1 MTLQGHGPEWE
12 ESEKPALEQ
21 LVQLGFEYKTRAEL
35 NQTRESDLEPL
46 LIDRLRQA
54 ILHLN
59 PWIDEFGIEGAIR
72 QFKRFE
78 TNIPIDAN
86 EIAHARIIG
95 LSTEQ
100 LEPITVM
107 QNLGDGNKPHTVK
120 IIDFD
125 DPQNN
130 DFLATNQ
137 FFLKGYKDDI
147 LPDIVLFV
155 NGIPL
160 VVIECKS
167 PFVSNPIN
175 EAITN
180 NLSRYQQG
188 KTGFES
194 LFYYTQILVATCGT
208 QARYAPTFAS
218 EHHYKEW
225 RDPYP
230 LTDDDIKQN
239 FGRSRKQEILISGM
253 LTKGHLLELVR
264 NFTVFQTE
272 ETKRIKK
279 IAKYQQFRAVQKTI
293 KRIDSGKTP
302 VEKGGVI
309 WHTQGSGKSLTMFWL
324 ALKLKRI
331 YGNPTVIIVTDRK
344 QLDKQIH
351 NTFKACGFPNPIQAK
366 GRENLKETIENNRG
380 KTIMS
385 TIFKF
390 PFFKDDE
397 QPYAVSKESCFV
409 LIDEGHRSQYGLTNA
424 AMRAALPNA
433 IFFAYTGTP
442 LMKNA
447 KTQDKF
453 GSYIDTYKISESE
466 ADGATIPIYYE
477 GQFSDMYV
485 QEETIEKRFERITK
499 DADEKTREL
508 ARKKYAN
515 KTSLAGAPDRI
526 KRVADKIVEHY
537 ETHVR
542 PNGLKAMIVA
552 PSREAAVLYKEAL
565 DNLNAPESK
574 IIMTS
579 MPTDKKYGWD
589 KYELTEGDKERYEE
603 RFKLPIDD
611 EGLSILIVVDM
622 LLTGFDAPIL
632 QALYLDQGLKE
643 HTLLQA
649 IARVNRPY
657 KKKKTHG
664 LIVDFWGV
672 SENLATAYQMYDD
685 ADVQK
690 ILKSFDDAYRQL
702 KLRYAKVM
710 SHFYN
715 IERNDLDGLIEV
727 LTPEDVREEF
737 EHDFREFSKYMDLVL
752 PDPEALKY
760 QNDLRFLAKTRAAA
774 RTAFYDENLSLR
786 EIGEKVKKLI
796 KESIQAKESI
806 QLIPPTHIDNNNFIK
821 LIESYGSP
829 KTRASV
835 IEKKACKV
843 IDENE
848 SKNPAYYK
856 SLRLRLEEIINQL
869 KQKKYEDAKSFN
881 QLQDLLTELFSE
893 EEKSKSIGFDS
904 KVQFAIFSSLEG
916 TFDKEKSKELTL
928 KISNSLE
935 SLQVIIEWPKK
946 ENIQKEMRVKIKDIL
961 YEENLDSEQV
971 QDLAVEIV
979 DLMKANQ

>member
-1 MTLQGHGPEWE
+1 MIMQGHGPEWE
-12 ESEKPALEQ
+12 QSEKPALEQ
-21 LVQLGFEYKTRAEL
+21 LVQLGFEYKARAEL
-35 NQTRESDLEPL
+35 DKTRESELEPL
-46 LIDRLRQA
+46 LIDRLEQA
-54 ILHLN
+54 ILKLN
-59 PWIDEFGIEGAIR
+59 PWIDEFGIKDTIR
-72 QFKRFE
+72 QFKKFT
-78 TNIPIDAN
+78 TNISIDAN

-95 LSTEQ
+95 LSTKQ

-137 FFLKGYKDDI
+137 FFLKGYKNDI

-180 NLSRYQQG
+180 NLSRYQQR

-208 QARYAPTFAS
+208 QARYAPTFAFG
-218 EHHYKEW
+218 HQYKEW

-230 LTDDDIKQN
+230 LTDDDIEQT

-253 LTKGHLLELVR
+253 FTKEHLLGLVR

-272 ETKRIKK
+272 ENKRIKK

-309 WHTQGSGKSLTMFWL
+309 WHTQGSGKSLTMLWL

-331 YGNPTVIIVTDRK
+331 YGNPTVMIVTDRK

-351 NTFKACGFPNPIQAK
+351 NTFKACGFPNPIQAEGK
-366 GRENLKETIENNRG
+366 ENLKEIIENNRG

-397 QPYAVSKESCFV
+397 QPYAVSQESCFV

-485 QEETIEKRFERITK
+485 QGETIEKRFERITK
-499 DADEKTREL
+499 DLDEETREI

-515 KTSLAGAPDRI
+515 QTALAGAPDRI
-526 KRVADKIVEHY
+526 KRVADKIIEHY

-542 PNGLKAMIVA
+542 PNGLKAMVVA
-552 PSREAAVLYKEAL
+552 PSREAAVLYKKAF
-565 DNLNAPESK
+565 DNLNAPESR
-574 IIMTS
+574 IIMTFD
-579 MPTDKKYGWD
+579 PTDKKYGWG
-589 KYELTEGDKERYEE
+589 KYVLTEGEKGRYEE
-603 RFKLPIDD
+603 KFKLPIDD
-611 EGLSILIVVDM
+611 EGPLILIVVNM

-657 KKKKTHG
+657 GEKKTHG

-672 SENLATAYQMYDD
+672 SKNLAAAYQMYDN
-685 ADVQK
+685 ADVQE
-690 ILKSFDDAYRQL
+690 ILKSFDDAHRQL
-702 KLRYAKVM
+702 KLRHAKAM
-710 SHFYN
+710 SHFLN
-715 IERNDLDGLIEV
+715 VERNNLDGLIEV
-727 LTPEDVREEF
+727 LIPEDVREEF

-760 QNDLRFLAKTRAAA
+760 QNDLKFLAKIMAAA
-774 RTAFYDENLSLR
+774 RTAFYDENLSLI

-796 KESIQAKESI
+796 EESIRADKSI
-806 QLIPPTHIDNNNFIK
+806 QLIPPTKIDNTNFIK
-821 LIESYGSP
+821 LVESYGSVN
-829 KTRASV
+829 TRASI
-835 IEKKACKV
+835 IEKKARKV
-843 IDENE
+843 IEENE
-848 SKNPAYYK
+848 PKNPSYYK
-856 SLRLRLEEIINQL
+856 SLRLRLEEIIDQL
-869 KQKKYEDAKSFN
+869 KQTKYKDAKSFN

-893 EEKSKSIGFDS
+893 EEKSKLVGFDFTI
-904 KVQFAIFSSLEG
+904 QFRIFSSLEEA
-916 TFDKEKSKELTL
+916 FDKEKSKELTL
-928 KISNSLE
+928 KIFHSLE
-935 SLQVIIEWPKK
+935 SLQVIEWTKK

-961 YEENLDSEQV
+961 YEENLDSKQV
-971 QDLAVEIV
+971 QDLSVEIV

>member
-1 MTLQGHGPEWE
+1 MTLQGYGPEWE
-12 ESEKPALEQ
+12 QSERPALEQ
-21 LVQLGFEYKTRAEL
+21 MIQLGFEYKTRAEL
-35 NQTRESDLEPL
+35 DKTRKSDMEPL
-46 LIDRLRQA
+46 LMDRLEQA
-54 ILHLN
+54 ISRLN
-59 PWIDEFGIEGAIR
+59 PWIDEFGIEDAIR
-72 QFKRFE
+72 QLKKFE
-78 TNIPIDAN
+78 TSIQIDAN

-95 LSTEQ
+95 LSTVQ

-107 QNLGDGNKPHTVK
+107 QDLGDGNKPRTVK

-125 DPQNN
+125 DVEKN
-130 DFLATNQ
+130 DFLVTNQ

-147 LPDIVLFV
+147 LPDVVLFV
-155 NGIPL
+155 NGIPV

-167 PFVSNPIN
+167 PFISNPIN

-180 NLSRYQQG
+180 NLARYQQT

-208 QARYAPTFAS
+208 QARYAPTFALG
-218 EHHYKEW
+218 HHYKEW
-225 RDPYP
+225 KDPYP
-230 LTDDDIKQN
+230 LTDDDIEQK
-239 FGRSRKQEILISGM
+239 FGRSRKQEILIGGM
-253 LTKGHLLELVR
+253 LAKEHLLELIR

-272 ETKRIKK
+272 ENKRIKK
-279 IAKYQQFRAVQKTI
+279 IAKYQQFRAVQRTI
-293 KRIDSGKTP
+293 KRIDSGNTP
-302 VEKGGVI
+302 VEKGGII

-324 ALKLKRI
+324 ALKLKRL
-331 YGNPTVIIVTDRK
+331 YENPTVLIITDRK

-366 GRENLKETIENNRG
+366 DRENLKETIENNRG
-380 KTIMS
+380 KTITS
-385 TIFKF
+385 TVFKF
-390 PFFKDDE
+390 PFFKDE
-397 QPYAVSKESCFV
+397 EPYAVSEESCFV
-409 LIDEGHRSQYGLTNA
+409 LIDEGHRSQYGLTSA

-442 LMKNA
+442 IIKNA

-466 ADGATIPIYYE
+466 ADGATVPIYYE
-477 GQFSDMYV
+477 GQFSDMHV
-485 QEETIEKRFERITK
+485 PGETVEKRFERITK
-499 DADEKTREL
+499 DVDEKTTEL

-515 KTSLAGAPDRI
+515 KTALAAAPDRI
-526 KRVADKIVEHY
+526 KRVAYAIVEHY

-552 PSREAAVLYKEAL
+552 PSREAAVLYKEEL
-565 DNLNAPESK
+565 DDLNAPESR

-579 MPTDKKYGWD
+579 MPIDKTYGWD
-589 KYELTEGDKERYEE
+589 KYALTDRDKERYEE
-603 RFKLPIDD
+603 RFKLPIED
-611 EGLSILIVVDM
+611 EELSILVVVDM

-657 KKKKTHG
+657 GQKKTHG
-664 LIVDFWGV
+664 LIVDFWGI
-672 SENLATAYQMYDD
+672 SENLSTAYQMYDD
-685 ADVQK
+685 VDVQE
-690 ILKSFDDAYRQL
+690 ILKQLDDAYKHL
-702 KLRYAKVM
+702 ELRHAKVM
-710 SHFYN
+710 DYFRN
-715 IERNDLDGLIEV
+715 VDKNDLDRLIEI
-727 LTPEDVREEF
+727 LIPEDIRESF

-774 RTAFYDENLSLR
+774 RTAFYDENLSLT
-786 EIGEKVKKLI
+786 EIGEKIKKLI
-796 KESIQAKESI
+796 KESIKAEESI
-806 QLIPPTHIDNNNFIK
+806 QLIPPTKIDNTNFIK
-821 LIESYGSP
+821 LVESYGST

-835 IEKKACKV
+835 IEKKARKV

-856 SLRLRLEEIINQL
+856 SLRLRLEEIIEQL
-869 KQKKYEDAKSFN
+869 RNAKFDDAKSFN
-881 QLQDLLTELFSE
+881 QLQDLLTEVFSE
-893 EEKSKSIGFDS
+893 EEKLKTVGFDS
-904 KVQFAIFSSLEG
+904 KEKFAIFSSLEG
-916 TFDKEKSKELTL
+916 TFDKDKAKELTL
-928 KISNSLE
+928 RISNSIK
-935 SLQVIIEWPKK
+935 SLQVIEWPTK

-961 YEENLDSEQV
+961 YDQGLESEKV
-971 QDLAVEIV
+971 QDLSVEIV

>member
-1 MTLQGHGPEWE
+1 MSLQGHGPEWE
-12 ESEKPALEQ
+12 QSEKPALEQ
-21 LVQLGFEYKTRAEL
+21 LIQLGFEYKNKADL
-35 NQTRESDLEPL
+35 DKTRESELEPL
-46 LIDRLRQA
+46 LMDRLEQS
-54 ILHLN
+54 ILKLN
-59 PWIDEFGIEGAIR
+59 PWIDEFGIEDAIR
-72 QFKRFE
+72 QFKKFE

-107 QNLGDGNKPHTVK
+107 QDLGDGPKPHTVK

-125 DPQNN
+125 NPENN

-137 FFLKGYKDDI
+137 FFLKGYKEDI
-147 LPDIVLFV
+147 LPDVVLFV

-167 PFVSNPIN
+167 PFISNPIN

-180 NLSRYQQG
+180 NLARYQRR

-218 EHHYKEW
+218 GHHYKEW

-230 LTDDDIKQN
+230 LTDDNVEQE
-239 FGRSRKQEILISGM
+239 FGRSRKQEVLIGGM
-253 LTKGHLLELVR
+253 FSKEHLLELVR

-272 ETKRIKK
+272 ENKRIKK

-293 KRIDSGKTP
+293 ERIDSGKTP
-302 VEKGGVI
+302 VERGGVI

-324 ALKLKRI
+324 ALKLKRL
-331 YGNPTVIIVTDRK
+331 YGNPTVLIVTDRK

-351 NTFKACGFPNPIQAK
+351 STFKACGFPNPIQAK

-385 TIFKF
+385 TVFKF
-390 PFFKDDE
+390 PFFKDGE
-397 QPYAVSKESCFV
+397 PYAVSEESCFV

-442 LMKNA
+442 LIKNA

-466 ADGATIPIYYE
+466 SDGATIPIYYE
-477 GQFSDMYV
+477 GQFSDMHV
-485 QEETIEKRFERITK
+485 QGETVEKRFERLTK
-499 DADEKTREL
+499 DVDEKTREL

-515 KTSLAGAPDRI
+515 RTALAAAPDRI
-526 KRVADKIVEHY
+526 KHVADAIVEHY

-565 DNLNAPESK
+565 DDLKAPESR

-603 RFKLPIDD
+603 RFKLPIED

-657 KKKKTHG
+657 GQKKTHG
-664 LIVDFWGV
+664 LIVDFWGI
-672 SENLATAYQMYDD
+672 SENLSAAYQMYDD
-685 ADVQK
+685 ADVQE
-690 ILKSFDDAYRQL
+690 ILKPLDDAHRQL

-710 SHFYN
+710 SHFHSV
-715 IERNDLDGLIEV
+715 EKDDLDGLIEV
-727 LTPEDVREEF
+727 LTPEDVRESF

-774 RTAFYDENLSLR
+774 RTAFYDEDLSLR

-796 KESIQAKESI
+796 KESIQADESI
-806 QLIPPTHIDNNNFIK
+806 QVIPPTKIDNTNFIK
-821 LIESYGSP
+821 LVESYGST

-835 IEKKACKV
+835 IEQKARKV
-843 IDENE
+843 IEDNE

-856 SLRLRLEEIINQL
+856 SLRLRLEEIIEKL
-869 KQKKYEDAKSFN
+869 KYAKFEDAKSFN
-881 QLQDLLTELFSE
+881 QLQDLLTEVFSE
-893 EEKSKSIGFDS
+893 EEKSKSVGFDS
-904 KVQFAIFSSLEG
+904 KEKFAIFSSLEG
-916 TFDKEKSKELTL
+916 TFDKDKAKELTL
-928 KISNSLE
+928 KISDSIE
-935 SLQVIIEWPKK
+935 PLQVIEWTRK

-961 YEENLDSEQV
+961 YEQDLNSEQV
-971 QDLAVEIV
+971 QDLAKEIV

>member
-1 MTLQGHGPEWE
+1 MSLQGHGPEWK

-21 LVQLGFEYKTRAEL
+21 LIQLGYEYKTRAEL
-35 NQTRESDLEPL
+35 EKTRESELEPL
-46 LIDRLRQA
+46 LIDRLEQA
-54 ILHLN
+54 ILRLN
-59 PWIDEFGIEGAIR
+59 PWIDEYGIEDAIR
-72 QFKRFE
+72 QFKKFE

-107 QNLGDGNKPHTVK
+107 QDLGDGNKPHTVK

-137 FFLKGYKDDI
+137 YFLKGSKDDI
-147 LPDIVLFV
+147 LPDVVIFV

-160 VVIECKS
+160 VVIGCKS

-180 NLSRYQQG
+180 NLFRYQQR

-208 QARYAPTFAS
+208 QAQYAPTFATA
-218 EHHYKEW
+218 HHYREW
-225 RDPYP
+225 KDPYP
-230 LTDDDIKQN
+230 LTINDIEQD
-239 FGRSRKQEILISGM
+239 FGRSRKQEILIGGM
-253 LTKGHLLELVR
+253 LTKEHLLELIR
-264 NFTVFQTE
+264 NFTVYQTE
-272 ETKRIKK
+272 ENKRVKK

-293 KRIDSGKTP
+293 QRIDSGKTP
-302 VEKGGVI
+302 VEKSGVI

-324 ALKLKRI
+324 ALKLKRL
-331 YGNPTVIIVTDRK
+331 YGNPTVLIVTDRK

-385 TIFKF
+385 TVFKF
-390 PFFKDDE
+390 PFFKDED
-397 QPYAVSKESCFV
+397 PYAVSEESCFV
-409 LIDEGHRSQYGLTNA
+409 LVDEGHRSQYGLTNA
-424 AMRAALPNA
+424 AMRVALPNA

-466 ADGATIPIYYE
+466 ADGATLPIYYE
-477 GQFSDMYV
+477 GQFSDMHV
-485 QEETIEKRFERITK
+485 QGETIEKRFERITK
-499 DADEKTREL
+499 DVDEKTREL
-508 ARKKYAN
+508 ARRKYAN
-515 KTSLAGAPDRI
+515 KTALAAAPDRI

-537 ETHVR
+537 ETYVR

-552 PSREAAVLYKEAL
+552 PSRAAAVLYKEAL
-565 DNLNAPESK
+565 ENLNAPTSR

-579 MPTDKKYGWD
+579 TPTDKKYGWD

-603 RFKLPIDD
+603 RFKLPIEE

-657 KKKKTHG
+657 GMKKTHG
-664 LIVDFWGV
+664 LIVDFWGI
-672 SENLATAYQMYDD
+672 SENLAAAYQMYDD
-685 ADVQK
+685 ADVQQ
-690 ILKSFDDAYRQL
+690 ILKKLDDAHRQL

-715 IERNDLDGLIEV
+715 VDKNDLDGLIEV
-727 LTPEDVREEF
+727 LTPEDVRESF

-760 QNDLRFLAKTRAAA
+760 QSDLRFLARTRAAA

-796 KESIQAKESI
+796 KESIQAEESI
-806 QLIPPTHIDNNNFIK
+806 QLIPPTKIDNNNFIK
-821 LIESYGSP
+821 LVNSYGST

-835 IEKKACKV
+835 IEKKARKV
-843 IDENE
+843 IDDNE
-848 SKNPAYYK
+848 SKNPSYYK
-856 SLRLRLEEIINQL
+856 SLRLRLEEIIEQL
-869 KQKKYEDAKSFN
+869 KQRKYEDAKSFN
-881 QLQDLLTELFSE
+881 QLRDLLTDLFSE

-904 KVQFAIFSSLEG
+904 KIQFAIFSSLEG
-916 TFDKEKSKELTL
+916 TFNKEKSKELTL
-928 KISNSLE
+928 KISDSIE
-935 SLQVIIEWPKK
+935 SLQVIEWTKK

-961 YEENLDSEQV
+961 YDQDLDSEQV
-971 QDLAVEIV
+971 QELAVEIV
-979 DLMKANQ
+979 NLMKANQ

>member
-1 MTLQGHGPEWE
+1 MILQGHGPEWE
-12 ESEKPALEQ
+12 QSEKPALEQ
-21 LVQLGFEYKTRAEL
+21 LIQLGFEYKNKADL
-35 NQTRESDLEPL
+35 DKTRESELEPL
-46 LIDRLRQA
+46 LMDRLEQA
-54 ILHLN
+54 ILKLN
-59 PWIDEFGIEGAIR
+59 PWIDEFGIEDAIR
-72 QFKRFE
+72 QFKKFD

-107 QNLGDGNKPHTVK
+107 QDLGDGNKPHTVK

-125 DPQNN
+125 KPENN

-137 FFLKGYKDDI
+137 FFLKGYKEDI
-147 LPDIVLFV
+147 LPDIVIFV

-180 NLSRYQQG
+180 NLARYQQR
-188 KTGFES
+188 KTGFER

-218 EHHYKEW
+218 AHHYKEW

-230 LTDDDIKQN
+230 LTDDDIEQK
-239 FGRSRKQEILISGM
+239 FGRSRKQEILIGGI
-253 LTKGHLLELVR
+253 LTKEHLLELIR
-264 NFTVFQTE
+264 NFTVYQTE
-272 ETKRIKK
+272 ENKRIKK

-293 KRIDSGKTP
+293 HRIDSGKTP

-331 YGNPTVIIVTDRK
+331 YGNPTVMIVTDRK

-366 GRENLKETIENNRG
+366 GRENLKEIIENNRG

-385 TIFKF
+385 TVFKF
-390 PFFKDDE
+390 PFFKDGE
-397 QPYAVSKESCFV
+397 AYAVSEESCFV
-409 LIDEGHRSQYGLTNA
+409 LVDEGHRSQYGLTNA

-453 GSYIDTYKISESE
+453 GSYIDTYKITESE
-466 ADGATIPIYYE
+466 ADGATLPIYYE
-477 GQFSDMYV
+477 SQFSDMHV
-485 QEETIEKRFERITK
+485 QGETVEKRFERLTK
-499 DADEKTREL
+499 DVDEKTREL

-515 KTSLAGAPDRI
+515 KTALAAAPDRI

-552 PSREAAVLYKEAL
+552 PSRAAAVLYKEAL
-565 DNLNAPESK
+565 DDLKAPDSK

-603 RFKLPIDD
+603 RFKLPIED

-657 KKKKTHG
+657 GDKKTHG
-664 LIVDFWGV
+664 LIVDFWGI
-672 SENLATAYQMYDD
+672 SENLAAAYQMYDD
-685 ADVQK
+685 ADVQE
-690 ILKSFDDAYRQL
+690 ILKPLDDAHRQL

-715 IERNDLDGLIEV
+715 VEKNDLDGLIAV

-737 EHDFREFSKYMDLVL
+737 EHDFREFSKFMDLVL

-796 KESIQAKESI
+796 KESIQAEESV
-806 QLIPPTHIDNNNFIK
+806 QLIPPTKIDNNNFLK
-821 LIESYGSP
+821 LVESYGST

-835 IEKKACKV
+835 IEKKARKV
-843 IDENE
+843 IEENE

-856 SLRLRLEEIINQL
+856 SLRLRLEEIIEQL
-869 KQKKYEDAKSFN
+869 KHAKFEDAKSFN
-881 QLQDLLTELFSE
+881 QLQGLLTELFTE
-893 EEKSKSIGFDS
+893 EEKSKSIGFDT
-904 KVQFAIFSSLEG
+904 KVKFAIFSSLEKVFNKEQAKKL
-916 TFDKEKSKELTL
+916 TF
-928 KISNSLE
+928 KISDSIE
-935 SLQVIIEWPKK
+935 PLQVIEWSKK

-961 YEENLDSEQV
+961 YDQDLDAEQV
-971 QDLAVEIV
+971 QTLAVEIV
-979 DLMKANQ
+979 DLMKANE

>member
-1 MTLQGHGPEWE
+1 MNLQGHGPEWE
-12 ESEKPALEQ
+12 HSEKPALEQ
-21 LVQLGFEYKTRAEL
+21 LIQLGYEYKTRAEL
-35 NQTRESDLEPL
+35 EKTRESELEPL
-46 LIDRLRQA
+46 LIDRLEQA
-54 ILHLN
+54 ILRLN
-59 PWIDEFGIEGAIR
+59 PWIDEFGIDDTIK

-86 EIAHARIIG
+86 EIAHGRIIG

-100 LEPITVM
+100 LTPITVM
-107 QNLGDGNKPHTVK
+107 QDLGDGNKPRTVK

-125 DPQNN
+125 NVENN
-130 DFLATNQ
+130 DFLITNQ
-137 FFLKGYKDDI
+137 YFLKGYKDDI
-147 LPDIVLFV
+147 LPDIVIFV

-160 VVIECKS
+160 VVLECKS
-167 PFVSNPIN
+167 PFISNPLN

-180 NLSRYQQG
+180 NFARYQQR

-208 QARYAPTFAS
+208 QAQFAPTFAS
-218 EHHYKEW
+218 AHHYKEW

-230 LTDDDIKQN
+230 LTPNDIEQN
-239 FGRSRKQEILISGM
+239 FGRSRKQEILIGGM
-253 LTKGHLLELVR
+253 FTKEHLLELIR
-264 NFTVFQTE
+264 SFTVYQTE
-272 ETKRIKK
+272 ENKRIKK

-324 ALKLKRI
+324 ALKLKRT
-331 YGNPTVIIVTDRK
+331 YGNPTVMIVTDRK

-351 NTFKACGFPNPIQAK
+351 TTFKACGFPNPIQAK
-366 GRENLKETIENNRG
+366 GRENLKEIIENNRG

-385 TIFKF
+385 TVFKF

-397 QPYAVSKESCFV
+397 APYAVSEESCFV
-409 LIDEGHRSQYGLTNA
+409 LVDEGHRSQYGLTNA

-442 LMKNA
+442 LLKNA

-466 ADGATIPIYYE
+466 ADGATLPIYYE
-477 GQFSDMYV
+477 GQFSDLHV
-485 QEETIEKRFERITK
+485 QGETVEKRFERITK
-499 DADEKTREL
+499 DVDEKTREL
-508 ARKKYAN
+508 ARRKYAN
-515 KTSLAGAPDRI
+515 KTALAGAPDRI

-565 DNLNAPESK
+565 DDLKSPESR

-579 MPTDKKYGWD
+579 TPTDKKYGWD

-603 RFKLPIDD
+603 RFKLPIED

-632 QALYLDQGLKE
+632 QAIYLDQGLKE

-657 KKKKTHG
+657 GTKKTHG
-664 LIVDFWGV
+664 LIVDFWGI
-672 SENLATAYQMYDD
+672 SENLAIAYQMYDD
-685 ADVQK
+685 ADVQQ
-690 ILKSFDDAYRQL
+690 ILKPLDDAHRQL

-715 IERNDLDGLIEV
+715 VDKNDLDGLIQV

-760 QNDLRFLAKTRAAA
+760 QNELRFLAKTRAAA
-774 RTAFYDENLSLR
+774 RTAFYDENLSLK

-796 KESIQAKESI
+796 KESIQAEESI
-806 QLIPPTHIDNNNFIK
+806 QLIPPTKIDNTNFIK
-821 LIESYGSP
+821 LVESYGST

-835 IEKKACKV
+835 IEKKARKV
-843 IDENE
+843 IEDNE
-848 SKNPAYYK
+848 SKNPTFYK
-856 SLRLRLEEIINQL
+856 SLRLRLEEIIEQL
-869 KQKKYEDAKSFN
+869 KHAKFEDAKSFN
-881 QLQDLLTELFSE
+881 QLQGLLTELFSE
-893 EEKSKSIGFDS
+893 EEKSKSTGFDS
-904 KVQFAIFSSLEG
+904 KIKFAIFSSLEKVFNKEVAKKL
-916 TFDKEKSKELTL
+916 TFE
-928 KISNSLE
+928 ISDSIE
-935 SLQVIIEWPKK
+935 PLQVIEWTKK
-946 ENIQKEMRVKIKDIL
+946 DNIQKEMRVKIKDIL
-961 YEENLDSEQV
+961 YEQDLDAEQV
-971 QDLAVEIV
+971 QALAVEIV
-979 DLMKANQ
+979 DLMKANE